1 LHHVIYY
8 IISKL
13 LKKYINYFFNNFV
26 LLLFLVIAMESQKIH
41 EKIFEILEPMI
52 IECIQTLNENLKVS
66 ITNPEQQVKIVIVGG
81 YALKKYFKFNLQ
93 TADVDARIVFTH
105 PKKIEELIN
114 NDEAAQRL
122 LYQYKIIAINSFMS
136 GMNKLIEENPEVIK
150 KIKKETGA
158 ELQKIQMSNGN
169 EKYFFQELLK
179 MNKEQDISACI
190 PENFIHVDTILTDV
204 IDFGLFNMEN
214 YCSYKLSSC
223 SYVYKIGNDEMINSI
238 FDLVPACNHEK
249 MSFEYATKFS
259 DLQPADLSLVKRWYM
274 NRRNFENTRQTY
286 GIVPNIL
293 GDHNINEIYKNIFIA
308 GLGYV
313 IWDLLYMINL
323 SLDFLSKSRYKSK
336 EFKNNLVILKFNRY
350 VSKYISV
357 IKALDNPSSAITCQS
372 FADFVKTCVKK
383 E

>member
-1 LHHVIYY
+1 
-8 IISKL
+8 
-13 LKKYINYFFNNFV
+13 
-26 LLLFLVIAMESQKIH
+26 MESQQIH

-66 ITNPEQQVKIVIVGG
+66 IKNPEHQVKIVIVGG
-81 YALKKYFKFNLQ
+81 YALKKYLSFNLS
-93 TADVDARIVFTH
+93 TSDVDARIVFTH
-105 PKKIEELIN
+105 PKKIDELIN
-114 NDEAAQRL
+114 NNEETQRL
-122 LYQYKIIAINSFMS
+122 LYQYKIIAINSFMAC
-136 GMNKLIEENPEVIK
+136 MNMMIEKNPEIIK

-179 MNKEQDISACI
+179 MEKNQNIAECI
-190 PENFIHVDTILTDV
+190 PENFIHVDTILTDMV
-204 IDFGLFNMEN
+204 ELALFNDEN

-223 SYVYKIGNDEMINSI
+223 SYVYKLRNNEIIASI

-249 MSFEYATKFS
+249 LSFDYLTKFS
-259 DLQPADLSLVKRWYM
+259 ELDPTDYNLVKRWYT
-274 NRRNFENTRQTY
+274 NRKQFENTNQTY

-293 GDHNINEIYKNIFIA
+293 GEHNINEIYKNIFIA

-350 VSKYISV
+350 VSKYIDV
-357 IKALDNPSSAITCQS
+357 LKALDNPSIGITCDS
-372 FADFVKTCVKK
+372 FGDFVKTCVKK

>member
-1 LHHVIYY
+1 
-8 IISKL
+8 
-13 LKKYINYFFNNFV
+13 
-26 LLLFLVIAMESQKIH
+26 MESQQIH

-52 IECIQTLNENLKVS
+52 IECIQSINENLKVS
-66 ITNPEQQVKIVIVGG
+66 IKNPEHQVKIVIVGG

-93 TADVDARIVFTH
+93 TSDVDARIVFTH
-105 PKKIEELIN
+105 PTKINELII

-122 LYQYKIIAINSFMS
+122 LYQYKIISINSFMS
-136 GMNKLIEENPEVIK
+136 GMNKLIEQNPDIIEQ
-150 KIKKETGA
+150 IKKETGV
-158 ELQKIQMSNGN
+158 ELKKIKLSNGN

-179 MNKEQDISACI
+179 MNKQQDISACI
-190 PENFIHVDTILTDV
+190 PENFIHVDTILTDM

-249 MSFEYATKFS
+249 LSFEYSTNFS
-259 DLQPADLSLVKRWYM
+259 YLQPTDLTLIKRWYM
-274 NRRNFENTRQTY
+274 NRKNFENTRQTY

-350 VSKYISV
+350 VSKYIDLL
-357 IKALDNPSSAITCQS
+357 KALDNPSFGITCDS
-372 FADFVKTCVKK
+372 FGDFVKTCVKK